1 MERCTSA
8 LNRAMDC
15 VPGMVDA
22 TETDDFGAPLNIMG
36 RHPEDFFS
44 ILGRIVALAAILEN
58 KILVFYRYLVG
69 RRQED
74 HTELA
79 VRTAHRKRSPGT
91 PPVAARRGRPR
102 EGVAA
107 GNEGDHREEERLR
120 SQHVAR
126 AGSQAGLRSDPPFEA
141 TSR

>member
-1 MERCTSA
+1 
-8 LNRAMDC
+8 MDC
-15 VPGMVDA
+15 VPGIVDA
-22 TETDDFGAPLNIMG
+22 TETDDFGVPLNIMG

-79 VRTAHRKRSPGT
+79 V
-91 PPVAARRGRPR
+91 GRLIAN
-102 EGVAA
+102 AA
-107 GNEGDHREEERLR
+107 GNEEDHREEERLR
-120 SQHVAR
+120 SQTCGPRRQPGGIAI
-126 AGSQAGLRSDPPFEA
+126 
-141 TSR
+141 